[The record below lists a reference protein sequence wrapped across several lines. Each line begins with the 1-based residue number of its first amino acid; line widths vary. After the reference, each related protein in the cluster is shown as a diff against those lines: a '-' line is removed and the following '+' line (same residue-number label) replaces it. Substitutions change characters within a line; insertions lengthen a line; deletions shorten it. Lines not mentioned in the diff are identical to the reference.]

1 MTHSVRVG
9 DFTTMNDEW
18 EGILPLSSTNTI
30 FVTPWWQRV
39 WWRHFGEG
47 YDLCIL
53 SVSDDDG
60 VAGIAPLM
68 LKGGVASFVGDKDL
82 FDYLDFLVPR
92 GKEEIFYNTLWDHV
106 QGLAWDTLDLSSLP
120 EDSPTLKYLPPLVE
134 RSGYAVEVA
143 HEEMTPVA
151 ALPSTWDDYL
161 LGLSKKDRH
170 ELRRKLRRLERA
182 DSTCQYVCND
192 VDALPGCMQDFFRL
206 LRASSDDKLAFL
218 TPERESFFID
228 VALELAPK
236 HQFKLYFLEVDGVR
250 VASCIC
256 FDYAGSYLLY
266 NSGYD
271 PSYSALSVGLLN
283 KALCI
288 RDAIEDGRDTFNFL
302 KGSERY
308 KYNLGAKNMAVHT
321 LVVRR

>member
-1 MTHSVRVG
+1 MTYSVRVG
-9 DFTTMNDEW
+9 DFTTMREDW
-18 EGILPLSSTNTI
+18 EEVLPLSSTNTI

-39 WWRHFGEG
+39 WWRNFGEG

-53 SVSDDDG
+53 SIADENG
-60 VAGIAPLM
+60 VAGVAPLM
-68 LKGGVASFVGDKDL
+68 LNSGVASFVGDKDL

-92 GKEEIFYNTLWDHV
+92 GKEEVFYNALWGHL
-106 QGLAWDTLDLSSLP
+106 QGLAWDTLELSSLP
-120 EDSPTLKYLPPLVE
+120 EDSPTLKYLPLLIE
-134 RSGYAVEVA
+134 RSGYAVDVS

-151 ALPSTWDDYL
+151 PLPSTWDDYL
-161 LGLSKKDRH
+161 LGLGKKDRH
-170 ELRRKLRRLERA
+170 ELRRKLRRLEKA
-182 DSTCQYVCND
+182 DNASQYVCD
-192 VDALPGCMQDFFRL
+192 DAEALSGSMQDFFRL

-218 TPERESFFID
+218 TPEREKFFID
-228 VALELAPK
+228 VAMELAPK
-236 HQFKLYFLEVDGVR
+236 DQFKLYFLEVGGVR

-288 RDAIEDGRDTFNFL
+288 KEAIEEGRDTFNFL
-302 KGSERY
+302 SGSERY
-308 KYNLGAKNMAVHT
+308 KYNLGAKNIAVHK
-321 LVVRR
+321 LVVHR